1 MASKMLHTCIR
12 VKDLDK
18 SLKFYK
24 EALGLIE
31 TRRMDYPEY
40 KFSLVY
46 LSDKEDGY
54 EVELTYN
61 YDQEKPYDLGN
72 GFSHIA
78 VGVEDIEAERERH
91 ISLGYD
97 VTPKKG
103 LSDGA
108 ATYYFVTDPDGYK
121 VEVIKL

>member
-31 TRRMDYPEY
+31 TRRMDYQEY

-91 ISLGYD
+91 ISLG
-97 VTPKKG
+97 
-103 LSDGA
+103 
-108 ATYYFVTDPDGYK
+108 
-121 VEVIKL
+121 

>member
-1 MASKMLHTCIR
+1 MKMAHTCVR
-12 VKDLDK
+12 VKDLEA
-18 SLKFYK
+18 SLAFYQEAFGFEESRRRDFPENKF
-24 EALGLIE
+24 
-31 TRRMDYPEY
+31 T
-40 KFSLVY
+40 LVY
-46 LSDKEDGY
+46 LTLPGDDY
-54 EVELTYN
+54 ELELTYN

-91 ISLGYD
+91 ISLGYE
-97 VTPKKG
+97 VTPMKG